1 MTSTAVKQLITI
13 LKALHDWNDKD
24 NKGDKL
30 VMTINDDYA
39 SVYNAASCKVITGGN
54 KSKYA
59 REHGVDIIVFD
70 RNYEEVRNIC

>member
-13 LKALHDWNDKD
+13 LKALHDWNDKY
-24 NKGDKL
+24 NKGDK
-30 VMTINDDYA
+30 A

>member
-13 LKALHDWNDKD
+13 LRTLHDWNDKY

-39 SVYNAASCKVITGGN
+39 SVYNALPVAISQNTPVST
-54 KSKYA
+54 A
-59 REHGVDIIVFD
+59 
-70 RNYEEVRNIC
+70 

>member
-13 LKALHDWNDKD
+13 LKALHDWNDKY

-39 SVYNAASCKVITGGN
+39 SVYNAASCKVITAVAISQN
-54 KSKYA
+54 TPVSTA
-59 REHGVDIIVFD
+59 
-70 RNYEEVRNIC
+70 